1 MNRYLKDQKRLL
13 LIWLAAEF
21 FNSLLVVGM
30 SLFMKQMSDT
40 AYGKH
45 GEEEIQKLFLFGVFI
60 AITYLALEY
69 AWRISRAKFLRA
81 CNFSLKKKIFNQ
93 ILHYDIN
100 SFQESN
106 NGSYISLLN
115 NDLRLMDEKYF
126 RVLPNIYSEM
136 NMMAV
141 ALIAMFLY
149 NPMLAILQIFLC
161 IPQLLLPRVFG
172 KKASDKQ
179 KKYMDSLDAW
189 NAEVKDIFA
198 GFEVVKSFGIEDKII
213 EKYRRSIENVERNGF
228 EMRIQQAK
236 SISLSSVA
244 LYLSFI
250 LQTIFSVY
258 LVFQGEITMG
268 ILLGAMQISNFIG
281 NPAKEISTRYLEYQ
295 TVKPVISRISAML
308 DRNFDMNEE
317 KSRICLDTIVPVRI
331 ENLSFSYS
339 YEKGRQILFDLDFQF
354 EKGKKYAIVGGS
366 GSGKSTLI
374 RLLMGYFDRYEG
386 EIYYGEKLQKNVD
399 KKSLYQHMAMIHQKV
414 FLFDDTIRNNITMY
428 KPYSDKEVWKAVN
441 NAGLKD
447 VIERMGEGL
456 DSRIQ
461 EGGKNLSGGEQQRI
475 AIARAFIQKIQ
486 VLLMDEGTSS
496 LDSHTAG
503 LIDSLLVNMEELTLI
518 CITHKVNKEL
528 LQCYDEILVL
538 EEGRILEHGSYEN
551 LSEQRKQLLEWNA
564 EGGKDD
570 YRG

>member
-1 MNRYLKDQKRLL
+1 M
-13 LIWLAAEF
+13 
-21 FNSLLVVGM
+21 
-30 SLFMKQMSDT
+30 
-40 AYGKH
+40 
-45 GEEEIQKLFLFGVFI
+45 
-60 AITYLALEY
+60 
-69 AWRISRAKFLRA
+69 
-81 CNFSLKKKIFNQ
+81 
-93 ILHYDIN
+93 
-100 SFQESN
+100 
-106 NGSYISLLN
+106 
-115 NDLRLMDEKYF
+115 
-126 RVLPNIYSEM
+126 
-136 NMMAV
+136 
-141 ALIAMFLY
+141 
-149 NPMLAILQIFLC
+149 
-161 IPQLLLPRVFG
+161 
-172 KKASDKQ
+172 
-179 KKYMDSLDAW
+179 
-189 NAEVKDIFA
+189 
-198 GFEVVKSFGIEDKII
+198 VKSFGIEDKII

>member
-1 MNRYLKDQKRLL
+1 
-13 LIWLAAEF
+13 
-21 FNSLLVVGM
+21 
-30 SLFMKQMSDT
+30 
-40 AYGKH
+40 
-45 GEEEIQKLFLFGVFI
+45 
-60 AITYLALEY
+60 
-69 AWRISRAKFLRA
+69 
-81 CNFSLKKKIFNQ
+81 
-93 ILHYDIN
+93 
-100 SFQESN
+100 
-106 NGSYISLLN
+106 
-115 NDLRLMDEKYF
+115 MDEKYF